1 MTVLLLGGYAVAAG
15 AGVLDPWD
23 PAGLAVAAGLLAA
36 AVGLCVG
43 VLGLFIRPWCC
54 CCCGRGPWGRRCIIL
69 RLAP

>member
-1 MTVLLLGGYAVAAG
+1 MAAG
-15 AGVLDPWD
+15 AGVLAALGPI

-43 VLGLFIRPWCC
+43 RLAGWFMRPWRC
-54 CCCGRGPWGRRCIIL
+54 CCCGGGPWGRRCIIL